1 MVHSNLR
8 FLVVEIV
15 SSWLVPVMHN
25 RHHTLWTIYDNEM
38 NLNFFYISITI
49 LSTLEDQLS
58 KASFFNYNAGIAK
71 IQHKKIPKIFV

>member
-1 MVHSNLR
+1 
-8 FLVVEIV
+8 
-15 SSWLVPVMHN
+15 
-25 RHHTLWTIYDNEM
+25 M

>member
-1 MVHSNLR
+1 
-8 FLVVEIV
+8 
-15 SSWLVPVMHN
+15 
-25 RHHTLWTIYDNEM
+25 M

-71 IQHKKIPKIFV
+71 IQHEKIPKIFV